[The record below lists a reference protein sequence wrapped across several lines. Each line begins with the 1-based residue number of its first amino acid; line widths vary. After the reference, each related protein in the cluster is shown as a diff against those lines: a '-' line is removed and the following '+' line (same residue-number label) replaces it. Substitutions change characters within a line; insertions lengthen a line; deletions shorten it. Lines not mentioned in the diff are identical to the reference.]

1 MIKIMIKKKILLF
14 MNINAISQLV
24 TTFIIVSIG
33 PAVIAYL
40 AYKKAL

>member
-1 MIKIMIKKKILLF
+1 MNLNVIGQLLSVF
-14 MNINAISQLV
+14 L
-24 TTFIIVSIG
+24 IVSAG

>member
-1 MIKIMIKKKILLF
+1 MNSNVIGQLL
-14 MNINAISQLV
+14 

-40 AYKKAL
+40 ASKKAL

>member
-1 MIKIMIKKKILLF
+1 
-14 MNINAISQLV
+14 MNFNVISQLLSV
-24 TTFIIVSIG
+24 FIVVSAG

>member
-1 MIKIMIKKKILLF
+1 MMHTLKELIL
-14 MNINAISQLV
+14 MNFTALSQLF

-33 PAVIAYL
+33 PAIIAYL

>member
-1 MIKIMIKKKILLF
+1 
-14 MNINAISQLV
+14 MNLTVLSQLL

-33 PAVIAYL
+33 PACIAYL